1 MLPSIYQDAQVR
13 NVTPVCPER
22 NRLGLGLELVSG
34 EVVRVALDE
43 AGVAFLAMCLQAY
56 WSSAAGRQSPGSA
69 LMSKASMSVPSDGEN
84 V

>member
-1 MLPSIYQDAQVR
+1 MLPPIYQDAKVR

-22 NRLGLGLELVSG
+22 NRLGLGLELASG

-56 WSSAAGRQSPGSA
+56 WDSAAGRRVTLLLGTDQPPTQD
-69 LMSKASMSVPSDGEN
+69 VTN